1 MLNFFIFLIAVF
13 ICFYIPGRLFLESL
27 KKDWEN
33 LEKNILALPL
43 GLALFTFMAWFFA
56 SLHLRILLP
65 VTVLILLFF
74 FLRKQ
79 KINPPKIKAINKT
92 LVFLVFAGVI
102 AQNLV
107 SFPSGLFFGDK
118 MQFWGVA
125 GRDGMWYL
133 ALTEELKNNF
143 PPLNPSFSG
152 ELLKN
157 YHYFYYLAQAEI
169 SRLTTIPVVDIN
181 FRFFPLFVSLT
192 FGLAIYLLVKKITK
206 NNLAAN
212 WALFFSYFSGSF
224 GYIPRLLGYG
234 RGSWETVFWSMQPFS
249 MLQNPQLGFSF
260 VLLVIW
266 LIFLIEYIKSKNK
279 KILLPIILIAAT
291 LPEYKIFGGT
301 LLLGAFFIISIF
313 ELLIFRK
320 IYLFLSFIASGLL
333 FSIIFLPVS
342 AKAPS
347 FFIFEPF
354 WFIRSM
360 IASPDRLNWVDIELR
375 RQTFAYFHNWPKV
388 FLIEAFSLGLFTIG
402 NLGTKFLGFFALPK
416 LIANIKNKENALPI
430 IGVLAF
436 ISASFLIPLLFLQS
450 GVAWNTIQYFYYFV
464 FAFAL
469 LSGLVIGSLK
479 PRIIISVMI
488 IIFSLPTSLELVY
501 SFYTSPPANYLSLGE
516 FEALNFLKKNSP
528 KNSVI
533 LSYYFNSDLRQ
544 KISSPIPIFFYDSTS
559 YISAFSAHP
568 VYFADE
574 LIEGNAGYNIKERND
589 NLKTFFTT
597 NDPEF
602 AREFLKKN
610 NISYIYL
617 LKGEKFGQKLNFS
630 TDSLNF
636 IKFFE
641 NEEVKILKTDVQ

>member
-1 MLNFFIFLIAVF
+1 MLNFLFFLIAVF

-27 KKDWEN
+27 KKDWDN
-33 LEKNILALPL
+33 LEKNLLALPL
-43 GLALFTFMAWFFA
+43 GLAVFTFLAWFFA
-56 SLHLRILLP
+56 SLQLRFLLP
-65 VTVLILLFF
+65 ISFLILLVK
-74 FLRKQ
+74 FLKFS
-79 KINPPKIKAINKT
+79 KLNLPPLKNKT
-92 LVFLVFAGVI
+92 VAFIIFAGVI

-143 PPLNPSFSG
+143 PPQNPSFSK

-169 SRLTTIPVVDIN
+169 SRLTTIPVIDIN
-181 FRFFPLFVSLT
+181 FRFFPIFVSLT
-192 FGLAIYLLVKKITK
+192 FGLSIFLLIKKITK
-206 NNLAAN
+206 NNLVAY
-212 WALFFSYFSGSF
+212 WSLFFAYFSGSF

-234 RGSWETVFWSMQPFS
+234 RGGWETVFWSMQPFS

-260 VLLVIW
+260 ALLLVW

-279 KILLPIILIAAT
+279 KILFPIILIAAT

-301 LLLGAFFIISIF
+301 LLLGAFFVVSVFEILIS
-313 ELLIFRK
+313 RK

-333 FSIIFLPVS
+333 FLIIFLPSS

-388 FLIEAFSLGLFTIG
+388 FLIEAFSLTLFTIG
-402 NLGTKFLGFFALPK
+402 NLGTKFLGFLALPK
-416 LIANIKNKENALPI
+416 LISKIKNKEYSLAI

-436 ISASFLIPLLFLQS
+436 ITASFLIPLLFLQS

-469 LSGLVIGSLK
+469 LSGLAIGSLK
-479 PRIIISVMI
+479 PRAFISLIIIVL
-488 IIFSLPTSLELVY
+488 SLPTSLELIY
-501 SFYTSPPANYLSLGE
+501 SFYSSPPASYLSKNE
-516 FEALNFLKKNSP
+516 FQALNFLKNNSP
-528 KNSVI
+528 KNSVV
-533 LSYYFNSDLRQ
+533 LAYYYNPDLKQ
-544 KISSPIPIFFYDSTS
+544 KINAPMPISLYDSTS
-559 YISAFSAHP
+559 YISAFSTRP

-589 NLKTFFTT
+589 NLKKFFSTT
-597 NDPEF
+597 DQAF
-602 AREFLKKN
+602 AKKFLADN

-617 LKGEKFGQKLNFS
+617 LKDEKFGQKINFS
-630 TDSLNF
+630 TDTLNF
-636 IKFFE
+636 TKFLE
-641 NEEVKILKTDVQ
+641 NEEVKIYKTDVQ